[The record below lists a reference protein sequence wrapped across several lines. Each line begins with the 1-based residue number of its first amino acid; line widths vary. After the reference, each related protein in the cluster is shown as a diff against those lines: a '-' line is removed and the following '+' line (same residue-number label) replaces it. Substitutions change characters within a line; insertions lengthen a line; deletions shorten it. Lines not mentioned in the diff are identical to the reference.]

1 MRILQTNKRP
11 RTTLCWN
18 GTKKTWCVH
27 YIWPQLKRLR
37 VSIWSHLITGI
48 NWTSCKKREDRNG
61 GNMGYC
67 YRMGLPSYVCW
78 FIIPSKYSY
87 VRLRHRLQFHHPSAP
102 TTSWRDDVG
111 PETLRAL
118 NNNGLN
124 LNHIN
129 IYIYI
134 CIYIYTY
141 VYMYI
146 IYVYVNVHVYVY
158 IPILGSEIP
167 SHLMMIM
174 IYNDHHVSFDFGY
187 NIWIQPQKKTI

>member
-1 MRILQTNKRP
+1 MFETTNTGIQFMRILQTNKRP

-48 NWTSCKKREDRNG
+48 NCTSCKKREDRNG

-67 YRMGLPSYVCW
+67 YRMGLRSYVCW

-87 VRLRHRLQFHHPSAP
+87 LRLRHRLQFHHPSAP

-118 NNNGLN
+118 NNHGLN
-124 LNHIN
+124 LNQIN

-134 CIYIYTY
+134 FTY
-141 VYMYI
+141 VYMCI
-146 IYVYVNVHVYVY
+146 I
-158 IPILGSEIP
+158 ICICKCTRIC
-167 SHLMMIM
+167 
-174 IYNDHHVSFDFGY
+174 IYTNSGFWNTITCNDD
-187 NIWIQPQKKTI
+187 NDI